1 MVGYPFSRCFSPH
14 VPCVFLDT
22 IINFTSGMRPS
33 KWVTT
38 QLRASHIWNIRCVY
52 IYTYIYIC
60 MYSRYIYIYI
70 TLWESKIVGKITIKP
85 RNSQLCVFVCH
96 RISECRKIPPILQ
109 LDWGWW
115 IPDIHWGCLSFQTVH
130 LSPREIRSCFVHW
143 PAKTYVSCGEFVL

>member
-14 VPCVFLDT
+14 FPCVFLDT

-38 QLRASHIWNIRCVY
+38 QLRASYIWNIRCVY
-52 IYTYIYIC
+52 IY
-60 MYSRYIYIYI
+60 MYIYIYT
-70 TLWESKIVGKITIKP
+70 TLWESKIVGKSTIKP

-115 IPDIHWGCLSFQTVH
+115 IPDIHWGCWASKLSIFLLAKFVAVLSTDQPKRTFRVENSYFRH
-130 LSPREIRSCFVHW
+130 L
-143 PAKTYVSCGEFVL
+143 